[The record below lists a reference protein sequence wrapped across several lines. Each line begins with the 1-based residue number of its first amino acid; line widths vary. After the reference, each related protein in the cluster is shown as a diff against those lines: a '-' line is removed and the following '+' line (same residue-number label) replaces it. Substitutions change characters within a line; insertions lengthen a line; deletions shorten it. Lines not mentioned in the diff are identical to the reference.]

1 MIPVLPN
8 SGFTLYVLATLVALA
23 HWIFNK
29 KALLTLSRRLT
40 LLAFLVQTL
49 NLGIHVGK
57 VGYPFLLGARDS
69 YSFSAWVLAG
79 LLLVLFAKNRFETA
93 GVFILPAVMIL

>member
-1 MIPVLPN
+1 MIPLLTN
-8 SGFTLYVLATLVALA
+8 IGFALYVLATLAALA

-29 KALLTLSRRLT
+29 KVLLALSRRLT

-49 NLGIHVGK
+49 NIGIHVGK
-57 VGYPFLLGARDS
+57 VGYPFLLEAKDS

-93 GVFILPAVMIL
+93 GVLDRK